1 MQCEMVT
8 ACHANMSMSR
18 DTEVVKRLLKLFLLK
33 GANFQVVNSNLVI
46 ELINVDI
53 QYQHHLTVTF
63 LFSRLAVYF
72 GFVHCQQISQK
83 FDE

>member
-46 ELINVDI
+46 ELINDDI
-53 QYQHHLTVTF
+53 QCQHHLTVRFCFPGLLLTSV
-63 LFSRLAVYF
+63 LSITSKTRRN
-72 GFVHCQQISQK
+72 
-83 FDE
+83 

>member
-33 GANFQVVNSNLVI
+33 GAKFQVVNSNLVI
-46 ELINVDI
+46 ELINDEI
-53 QYQHHLTVTF
+53 QCQHHLTVTF
-63 LFSRLAVYF
+63 LFSRLAVNF

-83 FDE
+83 LDE